1 MLEIIIA
8 IFAVAL
14 TLLVTATIYTI
25 VVAFIEVHRGRKAI
39 RAMRSEFNEAQR
51 RHPSWR
57 GREDIERLHRG
68 LRDLK

>member
-8 IFAVAL
+8 IFVVAL

-39 RAMRSEFNEAQR
+39 RAMRDEFNAAQR

-57 GREDIERLHRG
+57 GPSPAERLYRN

>member
-14 TLLVTATIYTI
+14 TLLIIAVVYTI
-25 VVAFIEVHRGRKAI
+25 AVAFIEVHRGRKAI
-39 RAMRSEFNEAQR
+39 RAMRDEFNEAKR

-57 GREDIERLHRG
+57 GPSPAERLYRN

>member
-14 TLLVTATIYTI
+14 TLFGTAVIYI
-25 VVAFIEVHRGRKAI
+25 IGSAFIEIHRGRKAI
-39 RAMRSEFNEAQR
+39 RAMRDEFNEAQR

-57 GREDIERLHRG
+57 GPSPAERLYRN